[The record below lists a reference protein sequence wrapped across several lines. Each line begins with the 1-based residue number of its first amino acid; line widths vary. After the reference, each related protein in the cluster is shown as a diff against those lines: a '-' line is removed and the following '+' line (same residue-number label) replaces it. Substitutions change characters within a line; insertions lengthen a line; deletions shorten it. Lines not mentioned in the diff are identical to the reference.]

1 LEFALEQREI
11 ETEAV
16 VGHENDRQTSSSTF
30 EPLVPRLEG
39 FTYSRCPSEGFV
51 RLAVDLARTCVD
63 GFFRVGDER
72 KLPGSKYA
80 APDFQYPGRWA

>member
-16 VGHENDRQTSSSTF
+16 VGHENDRQTSSSTL

-39 FTYSRCPSEGFV
+39 FTYSWCPSEGFV
-51 RLAVDLARTCVD
+51 GLAVDLARPYVD
-63 GFFRVGDER
+63 RFFRVGDER
-72 KLPGSKYA
+72 KLPGSRYA
-80 APDFQYPGRWA
+80 APDLNYPSLS